1 MVDTFNRAI
10 DADKRHASFT
20 IPIFIMRRI
29 LLILIA
35 LFAQEYPAVQ
45 LHLFL
50 IISWWQ
56 LAFLTIVRP
65 YSFTKI
71 MVFEVCN
78 ELVVLIVGYHC
89 LAQLLVND
97 VYGRSALGYSL
108 EVCLWF
114 QLASSFVAVGVL
126 RVIHFVKWARYKIR
140 F

>member
-1 MVDTFNRAI
+1 
-10 DADKRHASFT
+10 
-20 IPIFIMRRI
+20 MRRI
-29 LLILIA
+29 LLIFIA

-65 YSFTKI
+65 YSYTKVT
-71 MVFEVCN
+71 VFEICN

-97 VYGRSALGYSL
+97 VYGR
-108 EVCLWF
+108 
-114 QLASSFVAVGVL
+114 
-126 RVIHFVKWARYKIR
+126 
-140 F
+140 